1 METLYLLRSV
11 TSDFLGGPV
20 GTRVWS
26 LLWELRSCMPK
37 RKNYNFSYRWGV
49 KTHNLKSYFKKRK
62 GAGNFPG
69 GPVDKNPP
77 ANAGNTGLIPGLRG
91 FCMPH
96 KAAGPCSTT
105 TEPAFKSPTL
115 QLLSPGAA
123 TIKAQVPR
131 ACALQ
136 LEKAHTQQQRL
147 GTTKINM
154 QGLTWWSVA
163 RTPHSQCRGA
173 GFDPRSGN

>member
-1 METLYLLRSV
+1 MFSISRQRWKTFNIQTLRDITNKKKRLSELYMETLYLLRSV
-11 TSDFLGGPV
+11 TSDFPGGPV

-96 KAAGPCSTT
+96 KAAGPMQHNYWARVQ
-105 TEPAFKSPTL
+105 EPTHCNYWVQEL
-115 QLLSPGAA
+115 QLLKP
-123 TIKAQVPR
+123 KCPEPVL
-131 ACALQ
+131 C
-136 LEKAHTQQQRL
+136 
-147 GTTKINM
+147 N
-154 QGLTWWSVA
+154 
-163 RTPHSQCRGA
+163 
-173 GFDPRSGN
+173 